1 MAEELVAFG
10 SSEYAKEVLGGV
22 WGAPPPLRLEAEAGL
37 QRLLAVLAA
46 RGLVHSAR
54 DISDGGIAVALAQ
67 SAFPNDIGA
76 AVEQEPSLM
85 AHPLFG
91 LFAEPASTV
100 LVTADAAALLQKLKT
115 LAAENNIFAVA
126 IGATGG
132 NRLEITVDREPVHLC
147 SARRA
152 APALGHRPRIQSPRR
167 GPCMTQRLYQGVEG
181 VRRPARTESCV
192 RRDFRGAR
200 IATGCIAPRDHELPI
215 ACAQRPK
222 LHEEC
227 GVMAIYGH
235 PDAAREAY
243 LGLYALQ
250 HRGQESAGI
259 ATADGQR
266 LANIKGMGLVSE
278 IFTDDVLAKL
288 PGTMAIGHTR
298 YSTTGDSALL
308 NAQPIRVDSTKGLI
322 AIAHNG
328 NLVNLGNLRVKLERE
343 GAYFQTTSDSEIIV
357 QLIAHSHAGT
367 LVDAIADSLSQV
379 EGAFSIVMMTRDR
392 IFAARD
398 PRGFRP
404 LSMGRIKNP
413 GGPDTVIFAS
423 ETCAFDLLRAEY
435 LRDVLPGELVMVT
448 EDGVTSRQYASG
460 VAQASCIFEHVYFS
474 RPDSRV
480 FGRWVQESRDR
491 MGRQLARESGV
502 PADVVVP
509 VPDSGV
515 TAALGYAEEAGIPFR
530 FGLIRNHYVGRTFIA
545 PEQRVRDFGVRLKLN
560 PVHNLLE
567 GKRVILIDD
576 SIIRG
581 TTSRKI
587 VRMVRGAGAKEVHLR
602 ISCPPTVSP
611 CFYGVD
617 TPSKRDLIAANQSI
631 EEIRQFIEADSLAY
645 LSLEGLLASCDGGEG
660 NRLLRRLLHRQ
671 LPHPVDRRGRD
682 PAGRRHHLISD

>member
-1 MAEELVAFG
+1 M
-10 SSEYAKEVLGGV
+10 S
-22 WGAPPPLRLEAEAGL
+22 
-37 QRLLAVLAA
+37 RLLFQGVP
-46 RGLVHSAR
+46 GVD
-54 DISDGGIAVALAQ
+54 DIS
-67 SAFPNDIGA
+67 
-76 AVEQEPSLM
+76 ESLRVQ
-85 AHPLFG
+85 
-91 LFAEPASTV
+91 STV
-100 LVTADAAALLQKLKT
+100 HGSRSTVREADT
-115 LAAENNIFAVA
+115 
-126 IGATGG
+126 
-132 NRLEITVDREPVHLC
+132 
-147 SARRA
+147 
-152 APALGHRPRIQSPRR
+152 
-167 GPCMTQRLYQGVEG
+167 
-181 VRRPARTESCV
+181 
-192 RRDFRGAR
+192 
-200 IATGCIAPRDHELPI
+200 
-215 ACAQRPK
+215 

-227 GVMAIYGH
+227 GVVAIYGH
-235 PDAAREAY
+235 PHAAREAY
-243 LGLYALQ
+243 LSLYALQ

-259 ATADGQR
+259 ATADGHH

-288 PGTMAIGHTR
+288 PGRMAIGHTR

-328 NLVNLGNLRVKLERE
+328 NLVHLGNVRARLERE

-357 QLIAHSHAGT
+357 QLIAHSSAGS

-398 PRGFRP
+398 PHGFRP
-404 LSMGRIKNP
+404 LSMGRMKSP
-413 GGPDTVIFAS
+413 EGTDVVVFAS
-423 ETCAFDLLRAEY
+423 ESCAFDLLRAEFV
-435 LRDVLPGELVMVT
+435 RDILPGELVMVS

-460 VAQASCIFEHVYFS
+460 VPQSSCIFEHVYFA
-474 RPDSRV
+474 RPDSRI
-480 FGRWVQESRDR
+480 FGRWVQESRDQ

-530 FGLIRNHYVGRTFIA
+530 LGLIRNHYVGRTFIE

-560 PVHNLLE
+560 PVRNLLE

-602 ISCPPTVSP
+602 ISCPPTISP

-617 TPSKRDLIAANQSI
+617 TPSKKELIAANQSI
-631 EEIRQFIEADSLAY
+631 EGIRQFIEADSLAY
-645 LSLEGLLASCDGGEG
+645 LSLDGLLKSVQDQEKNVGYCTACYTG
-660 NRLLRRLLHRQ
+660 NYPTQ
-671 LPHPVDRRGRD
+671 WVDVEEILP
-682 PAGRRHHLISD
+682 AAAAL